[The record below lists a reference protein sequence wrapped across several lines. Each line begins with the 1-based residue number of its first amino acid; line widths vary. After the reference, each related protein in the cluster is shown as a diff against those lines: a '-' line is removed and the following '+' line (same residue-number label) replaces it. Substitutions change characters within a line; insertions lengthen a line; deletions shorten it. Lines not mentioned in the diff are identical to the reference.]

1 VEDYTRY
8 RRLATPD
15 IAQSAMETARLW
27 QSAHLLCPISS
38 NRGLPSPA
46 LLLGIRPVW
55 YCGGNSW
62 GGCSAF
68 GRSCRKRSMV
78 NCARGSSSDE
88 LADDFACACSSS
100 AASAPLGIWREPS
113 PGRGADGRRAMMRD
127 SMRNSRC
134 TGYSAEMKRVKKETS
149 GSGRRSRKSRG
160 LSVHLHLTRGIGA
173 VKRSTLV

>member
-1 VEDYTRY
+1 VEDYARY

-15 IAQSAMETARLW
+15 DARSAIETARLC
-27 QSAHLLCPISS
+27 QSTHLLCPMRS

-88 LADDFACACSSS
+88 LADDFVCASWRPST
-100 AASAPLGIWREPS
+100 SAPLGIWREPS

-134 TGYSAEMKRVKKETS
+134 TGYSAEMKREKKETS
-149 GSGRRSRKSRG
+149 ASGRRRK
-160 LSVHLHLTRGIGA
+160 IGRPSCSPSPDQGHWCGEA
-173 VKRSTLV
+173 